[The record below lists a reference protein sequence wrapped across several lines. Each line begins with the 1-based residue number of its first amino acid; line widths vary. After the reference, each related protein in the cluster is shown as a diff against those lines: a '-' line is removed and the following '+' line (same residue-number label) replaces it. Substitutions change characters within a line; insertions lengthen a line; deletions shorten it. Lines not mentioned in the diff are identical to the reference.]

1 MARKKSINIDFP
13 LAGLNRR
20 ASYRQQAPF
29 TTASCLNV
37 RAIATLEGRERG
49 GSRPGLT
56 ESHIDNLGAAIRML
70 SPMTLALGDGFSSWS
85 DNFSGTSLA
94 AAWTQASWASDV
106 PLILPY
112 AVASVDTTVA
122 EGEVV
127 LDALPIDTSE
137 NYTVEMFLVPWEGA
151 WHGDYRLYLRLDDTT
166 PDIDTEGTV
175 IELVQTGNSGA
186 YTASLTSYT
195 GSSATVTDTD
205 SGAIGVRP
213 GWLSATVVGDVVTV
227 YWNGTQI
234 LSGTVDTQT
243 GVIVGFGMECTV
255 DGGLCLCNTF
265 RVQYYST
272 GEVPA
277 LRSMLV
283 ASADGDI
290 YNETSYGRMTVVT
303 TDLTVRDDTA
313 LQAAQSGQDLYIA
326 DYGDL
331 RITQTDGV
339 VSGDQLTATVNP
351 TWNALGILTN
361 DDVVVISSV
370 SGSIVAGTYKISSA
384 AVAGAL
390 TLASS
395 PGDGPSCTFRIERAP
410 KVYDPSAGTVVIM
423 TATTGQ
429 VPTGC
434 PLVARYLDRI
444 VLAGAEIAPH
454 VWYMARQSDELDW
467 DYSQEDSQRAVAG
480 TASAAGV
487 PGEPITAIV
496 PHSDDYLIIACR
508 NSLWRLLGDP
518 AFDGSLNAVSHTIGV
533 IGPTAWCRGPAGEFV
548 FLSLDGLYAMPPGG
562 NSFPIQLSR
571 EILPREFLNLNPDM
585 LTVSMEYDIVGNGI
599 HIFLTP
605 VSSNDRIHWWFD
617 WSRKTFWPVSLTSIH
632 EPTATCAI
640 QATVIEDSGVI
651 LGGRDGTLRRLNDLA
666 ESDCGTSYETYAKIG
681 PIQLAVAGRVG
692 TFLSIDAA
700 IAEGSGDVTWN
711 IASALTMEGAASA
724 SASDSGTWSAGL
736 NATIRPACRGQAF
749 TLKLTGT
756 SKRKWA
762 CESMSAVLKDAG
774 PRRIL

>member
-1 MARKKSINIDFP
+1 MAKKRQVRIDFP

-20 ASYRQQAPF
+20 ASYRQQSPF
-29 TTASCLNV
+29 TTADCLNV
-37 RAIATLEGRERG
+37 RAIATIEGRERG

-56 ESHIDNLGAAIRML
+56 ESHVDNLGGAVRFL
-70 SPMTLALGDGFSSWS
+70 SPMTLALGDGFTSWS

-112 AVASVDTTVA
+112 AVVSVDTSID

-127 LDALPIDTSE
+127 LDVLPIDTDE
-137 NYTVEMFLVPWEGA
+137 TYTVEMFLVPWEGA
-151 WHGDYRLYLRLDDTT
+151 WHGEYHLYLRMDDNSAVPIT
-166 PDIDTEGTV
+166 TEGV
-175 IELVQTGNSGA
+175 EVEIIQ
-186 YTASLTSYT
+186 T
-195 GSSATVTDTD
+195 GSSGSYVATLNSYISGNKTELDTDT
-205 SGAIGVRP
+205 GGVTPQP
-213 GWLSATVVGDVVTV
+213 GWLSVTVSGEDITV
-227 YWNGTQI
+227 YWQGTQI
-234 LSGTVDTQT
+234 LSGTASASQDETQ
-243 GVIVGFGMECTV
+243 VGFGMKCTV
-255 DGGLCLCNTF
+255 DGGLCLANTF

-283 ASADGDI
+283 ASANGNLF
-290 YNETSYGRMTVVT
+290 NETSYGRMTVVT
-303 TDLTVRDDTA
+303 TDLTFRDDTA
-313 LQAAQSGQDLYIA
+313 LQADQSGQKLYIA

-331 RITQTDGV
+331 RITQTDGL
-339 VSGDQLTATVNP
+339 VSTDQLTATSNP
-351 TWNALGILTN
+351 TWNALSIDTD
-361 DDVVVISSV
+361 DDVVVISNV
-370 SGSIVAGTYKISSA
+370 GGSTVAGTYKISSVA
-384 AVAGAL
+384 AGAL
-390 TLASS
+390 TIASS
-395 PGDGPSCTFRIERAP
+395 PGDGTCSFRIERAP
-410 KVYDPSAGTVVIM
+410 KVYDPSAGTVVQM

-434 PLVARYLDRI
+434 PLIARYLDRI

-454 VWYMARQSDELDW
+454 VWYMARQSNELDW

-487 PGEPITAIV
+487 PGDPITAII

-585 LTVSMEYDIVGNGI
+585 LTVSMEYDIVGNGV
-599 HIFLTP
+599 HIYLTP

-617 WSRKTFWPVSLTSIH
+617 WVRKTFWPVSLTSAH
-632 EPTATCAI
+632 EPTATTAI
-640 QATVIEDSGVI
+640 QSTTIEDSGVI

-666 ESDCGTSYETYAKIG
+666 ESDVGLSYETYAVIG
-681 PIQLAVAGRVG
+681 PMQLAVVGRVG
-692 TFLSIDAA
+692 TFLSIDAV
-700 IAEGSGDVTWN
+700 IADGSGDVTWE
-711 IASALTMEGAASA
+711 IVSALTMEGAS
-724 SASDSGTWSAGL
+724 SGDASDSGTWSEEL
-736 NATIRPACRGQAF
+736 NATIRPAARGQAF

-762 CESMSAVLKDAG
+762 FESMTAVLKDAG
-774 PRRIL
+774 KRRIE

>member
-1 MARKKSINIDFP
+1 MAKKRRIDVDFP

-20 ASYRQQAPF
+20 AAYKQQPPYS
-29 TTASCLNV
+29 TADCLNV

-56 ESHIDNLGAAIRML
+56 ESHIDNLGAAVRML
-70 SPMTLALGDGFSSWS
+70 SPMVLALGDSFTSFS

-94 AAWTQASWASDV
+94 AAWTQAPWASDV

-127 LDALPIDTSE
+127 LDALDIDSSE
-137 NYTVEMFLVPWEGA
+137 SYTVEMYLVPWEGA
-151 WHGDYRLYLRLDDTT
+151 WHGDYRLYLRILGIGLYTSR
-166 PDIDTEGTV
+166 GV
-175 IELVQTGNSGA
+175 LIELVQTGSSGS
-186 YTASLTSYT
+186 YTASLKSYT
-195 GSSATVTDTD
+195 GSVETIVDTDT
-205 SGAIGVRP
+205 GGVTPRP
-213 GWLSATVVGDVVTV
+213 GWLSATVSGDVVTV
-227 YWNGTQI
+227 YWQGNQI
-234 LSGTVDTQT
+234 LSGTVDTHT
-243 GVIVGFGMECTV
+243 ELRVGFGMECTV
-255 DGGLCLCNTF
+255 DGGLCLNNTF

-283 ASADGDI
+283 ASAGGDL

-303 TDLTVRDDTA
+303 TDLTFRDDTA
-313 LQAAQSGQDLYIA
+313 LQADQSGQKLYIA

-331 RITQTDGV
+331 RITQTDGIV
-339 VSGDQLTATVNP
+339 ATDQLTATANP
-351 TWNALGILTN
+351 AWDALGILTD
-361 DDVVVISSV
+361 DDVVVISNV
-370 SGSIVAGTYKISSA
+370 GGATVAGTYKITSLA
-384 AVAGAL
+384 AGAL

-395 PGDGPSCTFRIERAP
+395 PGDGTCSFRIERAP
-410 KVYDPSAGTVVIM
+410 KVYDPSAGTVVQM

-434 PLVARYLDRI
+434 PLIARYLDRI
-444 VLAGAEIAPH
+444 VLAGAQIAPH

-487 PGEPITAIV
+487 PGDPITAII

-599 HIFLTP
+599 HIYLTP

-617 WSRKTFWPVSLTSIH
+617 WARKTFWPVSLTSTH
-632 EPTATCAI
+632 EPTATTAI
-640 QATVIEDSGVI
+640 QSTTIEDSGVI

-666 ESDCGTSYETYAKIG
+666 ESDVGLSYETYAVIG
-681 PIQLAVAGRVG
+681 PMQLAVVGRVG
-692 TFLSIDAA
+692 TFISIDTV
-700 IAEGSGDVTWN
+700 IADGSGDVTWE
-711 IASALTMEGAASA
+711 IVSALTMEGAS
-724 SASDSGTWSAGL
+724 SGDASDSGTWSAGL
-736 NATIRPACRGQAF
+736 NATTRPAARGQAF

-756 SKRKWA
+756 AKRKWA
-762 CESMSAVLKDAG
+762 FESMTAVLKDSG
-774 PRRIL
+774 KRRIL